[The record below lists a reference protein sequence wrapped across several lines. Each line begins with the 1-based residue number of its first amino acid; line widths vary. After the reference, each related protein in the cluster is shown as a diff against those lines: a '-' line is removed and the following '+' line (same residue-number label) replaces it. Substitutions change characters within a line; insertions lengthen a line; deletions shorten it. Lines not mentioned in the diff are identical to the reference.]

1 MTLTSDF
8 SETGINE
15 NTSMIPEIR
24 KDQSVNISF
33 FEYLYVFVMIIY
45 AGLAST
51 YVRSF
56 SFDKPVSMLLPI
68 TMGVILALRNRIIF
82 NKQFYL
88 LILGVVIYFF
98 AITIKYSEVHPR
110 LFTNLV
116 LDITVAY
123 ITIKALKFNFFII
136 YEHLMYYMA
145 IVGLVMWGIQITMGG
160 DTLLGLMSKIPG
172 IDTYSNVTG
181 GGLNMIIYSA
191 QPSDF
196 MREGYNII
204 RNCGFAWEPGGFAV
218 YLALALYINLFFIK
232 SEIKYNK
239 RFWIIVMAIAST
251 QSTTGYVVLIIL
263 LIVHF
268 FQTNMKLVL
277 VFLPVI
283 VIIVVFLFSLPFM
296 RDKIMKYYEEALQAE
311 LVVEQSVGA
320 QYTQNPQ
327 RFASFVIAIQDFIRN
342 PILGYGGQL
351 EDRWFTKIKANISP
365 ISGLGNFLAQYGLVG
380 FLFFITLLFNAS
392 RAFSIYNNYKGSLLF
407 FLIMLL
413 ITISYSIIF
422 VVLVMSFWMFTF
434 FESFESH
441 ETSSD

>member
-1 MTLTSDF
+1 
-8 SETGINE
+8 
-15 NTSMIPEIR
+15 
-24 KDQSVNISF
+24 
-33 FEYLYVFVMIIY
+33 
-45 AGLAST
+45 
-51 YVRSF
+51 
-56 SFDKPVSMLLPI
+56 
-68 TMGVILALRNRIIF
+68 
-82 NKQFYL
+82 
-88 LILGVVIYFF
+88 
-98 AITIKYSEVHPR
+98 
-110 LFTNLV
+110 
-116 LDITVAY
+116 
-123 ITIKALKFNFFII
+123 
-136 YEHLMYYMA
+136 
-145 IVGLVMWGIQITMGG
+145 
-160 DTLLGLMSKIPG
+160 
-172 IDTYSNVTG
+172 
-181 GGLNMIIYSA
+181 MIIYSA